1 MDDLLDGDL
10 AAAAEAAAGLVPD
23 FVSQMDRLVPEIA
36 AGGDRGAVLRY
47 YFAVESAAQ
56 TLTAL
61 PSDGP
66 ESAAGAEIV
75 RRLLRQD
82 AAELAWVA
90 PSADGIGV
98 LTALV
103 DRLRGLVGGLPQQC
117 GRADRDWDEQ
127 RFCWFLESLADIDVE
142 QRITAP
148 LKRAMATLALS
159 RKDVAALM
167 GVTRQA
173 VEKWLRHGPPVAR
186 LDKIATVAEIADI
199 LRYRL
204 REGLPAAVA
213 RRPAEVYGGRSM
225 LEVIAQD
232 DHDWLLSSVRESF
245 DFASVA

>member
-1 MDDLLDGDL
+1 M
-10 AAAAEAAAGLVPD
+10 
-23 FVSQMDRLVPEIA
+23 
-36 AGGDRGAVLRY
+36 
-47 YFAVESAAQ
+47 
-56 TLTAL
+56 
-61 PSDGP
+61 
-66 ESAAGAEIV
+66 
-75 RRLLRQD
+75 
-82 AAELAWVA
+82 
-90 PSADGIGV
+90 
-98 LTALV
+98 
-103 DRLRGLVGGLPQQC
+103 
-117 GRADRDWDEQ
+117 
-127 RFCWFLESLADIDVE
+127 
-142 QRITAP
+142 
-148 LKRAMATLALS
+148 ALS
-159 RKDVAALM
+159 TKEVAALM